1 MRGTDHQQSHMFSY
15 LSPEARVRKDHPLR
29 VIRTMVDEVLRA
41 LSPQFDRMYASEGRP
56 SIAPEKLLRAQL
68 LQMLY
73 SIRSER
79 LLMEEI
85 DYSMLFRW
93 FVGLNLDEEVWDP
106 TVFTKNRDRL
116 LEAEVAKQF
125 LAQVVEQARV
135 KGLTSD
141 EHFTVD
147 GTLLEA
153 WAGVKSF
160 QRKDGKN
167 PPPSDDPGNPTV
179 NFHGEKRSN
188 QTHASKTD
196 PEAIGTQGR
205 GQGGEVELQRQSA
218 GGESQRT
225 DRECDGVGSQR
236 DGRARHGAGDAGT
249 DCRHEAGDGGRR
261 QRL

>member
-56 SIAPEKLLRAQL
+56 SIAPEKLLWAQL
-68 LQMLY
+68 LQILY

-116 LEAEVAKQF
+116 LEADVAKQF
-125 LAQVVEQARV
+125 LGQVVEQARA

-153 WAGVKSF
+153 WAGAKSF

-167 PPPSDDPGNPTV
+167 PPSSDDPGNPTV

-196 PEAIGTQGR
+196 PEAKLARKGEGKEAKLSYSGNLLVENRNGLIVNAMVWEPTGR
-205 GQGGEVELQRQSA
+205 LSA
-218 GGESQRT
+218 TPRW
-225 DRECDGVGSQR
+225 
-236 DGRARHGAGDAGT
+236 
-249 DCRHEAGDGGRR
+249 
-261 QRL
+261 